1 MANGHYRDNNR
12 GRLGVDTTNKLSRQ
26 EKKTREIVK
35 QSYLIIREAGPEGI
49 TRKELKGKIGHNSYY
64 LVNDLILKYFG
75 QVVKFENDI
84 WSMKTSYEKNK

>member
-26 EKKTREIVK
+26 EKKTREIVR
-35 QSYLIIREAGPEGI
+35 QAYLIITESGPEGI
-49 TRKELKGKIGHNSYY
+49 SRKELKGKIGHNSYY
-64 LVNDLILKYFG
+64 LVNELILKYFG

-84 WSMKTSYEKNK
+84 WSIKKSYEK